1 MEQQE
6 RDLDNF
12 FQRYKTSC
20 PDIEPNVNFMPQLW
34 KRIEARR
41 SFSFAFQRLARAAM
55 AVSAV
60 LSLLLLLLNAAS
72 DLHPLA
78 VPIAPTYADAL
89 AADHTV
95 ETTYYAEAIRGAS
108 SPDESLDGL
117 ENSNR

>member
-1 MEQQE
+1 MEQEE

-20 PDIEPNVNFMPQLW
+20 PDVEPNVNFMPKLW

-55 AVSAV
+55 AASAV
-60 LSLLLLLLNAAS
+60 LSLLLLLLNAAA

-95 ETTYYAEAIRGAS
+95 ETTYYAEAIRVAP
-108 SPDESLDGL
+108 SPDESPGPVD
-117 ENSNR
+117 NSDR